1 MQASLKLIILSEAGV
16 LWNDILI
23 QNAHCHVHGHPA
35 ILITL
40 ALKDY
45 IQ

>member
-1 MQASLKLIILSEAGV
+1 MQASLKLIILSEAGA

-23 QNAHCHVHGHPA
+23 QNACCHVHGHPT